1 MSGAFEE
8 GKKAVKGE
16 CSKFGG
22 TGWEYCF
29 LDAYQTV
36 VIPSEKR
43 EVAEWRLCVTYEA
56 PHLKGT
62 WVWRKGRC
70 RELVENRTG
79 KITKKRGT
87 SHEPGDAGP
96 LVWRTERN

>member
-36 VIPSEKR
+36 VIPSEER
-43 EVAEWRLCVTYEA
+43 EVPERCPCVTDDA
-56 PHLKGT
+56 PHLNGT
-62 WVWRKGRC
+62 WMWRKGRFP
-70 RELVENRTG
+70 ELVEDRTTKG
-79 KITKKRGT
+79 TKKRGT
-87 SHEPGDAGP
+87 SHESGDASP
-96 LVWRTERN
+96 LVWRTQSD